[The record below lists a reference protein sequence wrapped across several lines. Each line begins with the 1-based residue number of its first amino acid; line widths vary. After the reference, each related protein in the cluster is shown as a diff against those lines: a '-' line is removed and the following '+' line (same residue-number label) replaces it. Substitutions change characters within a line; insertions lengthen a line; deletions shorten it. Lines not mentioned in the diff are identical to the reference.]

1 MANSIACPEA
11 FRDAKKSK
19 KLTHETEHDKF
30 FSHRGMIICEVPS
43 GQKTIKNKQ
52 MKKYLIII
60 SAAFLMLLLS
70 CTKDITRFNEET
82 KAPSNVPPATLFSN
96 AVRTLVDVL
105 TSANVNTNVF
115 RFTVQHWAA
124 TTYQDEPNYDFGTR
138 NIPQT
143 WWLIM
148 YRNALT
154 DLKESK
160 KLIAAIEPGGV
171 NISEAIQK
179 NQLAII
185 DIMEVYVYS
194 NLVNTF
200 GNVPYTESN
209 DIENLFPKYDDAKTI
224 YDDLFIRLDKDIA
237 DLDEGAEGFSSIADF
252 FYGGDVAMWSK
263 FANSLKVR
271 LAMTI
276 ADADAAKAKSAFEA
290 AEPNAFTSSADNAVF
305 HYQKNTPNTNPI
317 WVDLV
322 QSGRADMVA
331 GAPLIDQLKTLGDP
345 RLSLY
350 FAPNNDGDYDGGI
363 VGANNTFAETA
374 RPSDQVQAP
383 DFPSVILDY
392 SEIEFYRAEAKE
404 RGFTVSGTA
413 EEHYNKAIRASILD
427 WGGTDAEATAYL
439 AKPAVKYATAAGAW
453 KQKIGFQKW
462 IALYNRP
469 ATGWLEIRRLDF
481 PVLQPPANPDSG
493 FPNRFPYPAN
503 EQTLNPEN
511 YSKAASDIGG
521 DKVET
526 KLFWDKS

>member
-1 MANSIACPEA
+1 
-11 FRDAKKSK
+11 
-19 KLTHETEHDKF
+19 
-30 FSHRGMIICEVPS
+30 
-43 GQKTIKNKQ
+43 

-60 SAAFLMLLLS
+60 SSAFLLMLLS
-70 CTKDITRFNEET
+70 CTKDITRFNNET
-82 KAPSNVPPATLFSN
+82 KAPANVPPETLFSN
-96 AVRTLVDVL
+96 GVRNLADIL
-105 TSANVNTNVF
+105 AEPNVNRNIF
-115 RFTVQHWAA
+115 RYTVQHWAS

-148 YRNALT
+148 YRNVLT

-160 KLIAAIEPGGV
+160 KLISAIVPGGV
-171 NISEAIQK
+171 NISEATQK

-200 GNVPYTESN
+200 GDVPYTESN

-224 YDDLFIRLDKDIA
+224 YDDLFVRLDNDIA
-237 DLDEGAEGFSSIADF
+237 ALDPSSEAFTSTADF
-252 FYGGDVAMWSK
+252 LYGGSVPNWVK
-263 FANSLKVR
+263 FANSLKIL

-305 HYQKNTPNTNPI
+305 HYLRTTPNTNPI
-317 WVDLV
+317 WVELV
-322 QSGRADMVA
+322 QSGRADHVA
-331 GAPLIDQLKTLGDP
+331 GAPLIDKLKELGDP
-345 RLSLY
+345 RLTHY
-350 FAPNNDGDYDGGI
+350 FAPNNDGDFDGGI
-363 VGANNTFAETA
+363 IGANNTYAETA
-374 RPSDQVQAP
+374 RPSDQVLAP
-383 DFPSVILDY
+383 DFPAVLLDY

-413 EEHYNKAIRASILD
+413 EEHYNNAITASILD
-427 WGGTDAEATAYL
+427 WGGTVENAAAYL
-439 AKPAVKYATAAGAW
+439 ANPAVKYTTAAGDW

-469 ATGWLEIRRLDF
+469 VTGWLEVRRLDF
-481 PVLQPPANPDSG
+481 PVLLPPANPDSG

-511 YSKAASDIGG
+511 YTSAAQAIGT
-521 DKVET
+521 DRVET
-526 KLFWDKS
+526 KLFWDKY

>member
-1 MANSIACPEA
+1 
-11 FRDAKKSK
+11 
-19 KLTHETEHDKF
+19 
-30 FSHRGMIICEVPS
+30 
-43 GQKTIKNKQ
+43 
-52 MKKYLIII
+52 MKKYVIIM
-60 SAAFLMLLLS
+60 SSVLLWMLVS

-82 KAPSNVPPATLFSN
+82 KNPATVPAETLFSN
-96 AVRTLVDVL
+96 GVRNLADVL
-105 TSANVNTNVF
+105 ASANVNVNVF
-115 RFTVQHWAA
+115 RYTVQHWGS

-143 WWLIM
+143 WWAIM
-148 YRNALT
+148 YRDVLA

-160 KLIAAIEPGGV
+160 TLISAIEPGGV

-194 NLVNTF
+194 GLVNTF

-209 DIENLFPKYDDAKTI
+209 DVENVFPKYDDAKTI
-224 YDDLFIRLDKDIA
+224 YDDLFVRLDKSIT
-237 DLDEGAEGFSSIADF
+237 DLDESSEGFSSDADL
-252 FYGGDVAMWSK
+252 FYGSSVAKWVK
-263 FANSLKVR
+263 FANSLKIR

-276 ADADAAKAKSAFEA
+276 ADVDVAKAKSAFEA
-290 AEPNAFTSSADNAVF
+290 ADANAFTSSADNAVF
-305 HYQKNTPNTNPI
+305 HYLPTTPNTNPI

-331 GAPLIDQLKTLGDP
+331 GAPLLDQLKTLGDP
-345 RLSLY
+345 RLSQY

-363 VGANNTFAETA
+363 IGANNTYAETA
-374 RPSDQVQAP
+374 RPSVKLTEP
-383 DFPSVILDY
+383 DFPVVLLDY

-404 RGFTVSGTA
+404 RGFTVTGTA
-413 EEHYNKAIRASILD
+413 QEHYNNAVRASILD
-427 WGGTDAEATAYL
+427 WGGTDAEATTYL
-439 AKPAVKYATAAGAW
+439 TKPAVNYATAAGDW
-453 KQKIGFQKW
+453 KQKIAFQKW

-469 ATGWLEIRRLDF
+469 ATSWLEIRRLDF

-511 YSKAASDIGG
+511 YTSAAQAIGTDKA
-521 DKVET
+521 ET
-526 KLFWDKS
+526 KLFWDKF